1 MKSNENKKCSMN
13 WVNFIMYNKVPW
25 FPQHSFHICIKSEPM
40 KAIFS
45 LSWKVPLFR
54 ELAHFSEANQMKSF
68 GGLMWWWM
76 LFFCKEWNY
85 CKKLREIL
93 RLGFDIEMWSLK
105 KICLDFDL
113 EASKYWIKSVSWV
126 CSCNEEKIEDICLFS
141 KFTLCLGNKSLR
153 NSLLTLSENQ
163 SLFQQKTWVGW
174 LHLPP
179 PPPRNKGLLHPYPI
193 SKSQQMLSNPV
204 YSLLGYLRRFWQQKK
219 RRSSWYKVFCCP
231 PPPCAPRVNSRN
243 CLSLSLYLA
252 HTTLEELY

>member
-1 MKSNENKKCSMN
+1 MKGSPLQGVGTFFWGKSNEIIWGVDVMMN
-13 WVNFIMYNKVPW
+13 
-25 FPQHSFHICIKSEPM
+25 
-40 KAIFS
+40 A
-45 LSWKVPLFR
+45 
-54 ELAHFSEANQMKSF
+54 
-68 GGLMWWWM
+68 
-76 LFFCKEWNY
+76 FFCKEWNY
-85 CKKLREIL
+85 CNKTKRNIKIGIWHWNVIFKKNLPWFWLR
-93 RLGFDIEMWSLK
+93 GFK
-105 KICLDFDL
+105 
-113 EASKYWIKSVSWV
+113 VSWV

-141 KFTLCLGNKSLR
+141 KFTLCLVNKSLR